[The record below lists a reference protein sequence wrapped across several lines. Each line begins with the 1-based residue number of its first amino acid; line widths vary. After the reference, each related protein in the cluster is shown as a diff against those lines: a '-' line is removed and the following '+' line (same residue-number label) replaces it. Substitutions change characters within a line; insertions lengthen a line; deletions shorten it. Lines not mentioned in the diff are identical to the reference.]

1 MGANNVPFE
10 RSRIDR
16 ARTTVAKRESAMGTR
31 SAVSAVSSGC
41 ALLVCNDPPT
51 IGQLTRVMQQF
62 AIVSEVC
69 TDVPA
74 ALQLL
79 NGRKFEAVIVD
90 LRLGEQTRELLE
102 RVRISPANRTAVT
115 FAIADETTP
124 AAKPEAQTN
133 FVLVRPL
140 TEESVSKTVR
150 AAYGLI
156 VRERRRY
163 FRCPVTVPA
172 DVRENDTEQI
182 HCQTMNVS
190 EGGLALS
197 TSVQFKLRALV
208 GIQFTLPGQSS
219 EIDAESE
226 ICWYD
231 GRTRAGLQF
240 RALPSRQQSLLHAWL
255 AQRLEETLPESVA
268 RKFRKTED

>member
-1 MGANNVPFE
+1 
-10 RSRIDR
+10 
-16 ARTTVAKRESAMGTR
+16 MGTG
-31 SAVSAVSSGC
+31 SAVSADSSGC

-51 IGQLTRVMQQF
+51 IEQFTRVMQQF

-69 TDVPA
+69 TDVA
-74 ALQLL
+74 LALQLL

-90 LRLGEQTRELLE
+90 LQLGEQTRELLE

-124 AAKPEAQTN
+124 AAKPGAQTN
-133 FVLVRPL
+133 FVMVRPL
-140 TEESVSKTVR
+140 TEESVSKTMR

-163 FRCPVTVPA
+163 FRCPVAVPA
-172 DVRENDTEQI
+172 DVWGNYAEQI
-182 HCQTMNVS
+182 RCQTMNVS

-197 TSVQFKLRALV
+197 TSVGFKPGALV
-208 GIQFTLPGQSS
+208 GVQFTLPGQSS
-219 EIDAESE
+219 EIDTESE